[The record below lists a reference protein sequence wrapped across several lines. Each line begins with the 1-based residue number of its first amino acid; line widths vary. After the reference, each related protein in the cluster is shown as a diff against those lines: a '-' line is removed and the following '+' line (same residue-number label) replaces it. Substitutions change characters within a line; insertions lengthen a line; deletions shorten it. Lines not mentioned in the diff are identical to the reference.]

1 MSAFE
6 SSKAGRVARI
16 RDEQNKLRRRLFA
29 EFAVS
34 VMLAEDPDGH
44 TGKIVRLPHIEIS
57 PLLENDIAGGKLVL
71 SIASNACP
79 ALRLI
84 QVGPRQFIEGSI
96 TKGGV
101 PCSFSFPL
109 DYLMC
114 VRDPDTGEVAMFEH
128 LQYVVIS
135 EESDSDVPETPTT
148 KKKPHLT
155 VVK

>member
-6 SSKAGRVARI
+6 SSKAGRVTRI
-16 RDEQNKLRRRLFA
+16 RDEQNKLRRRLYA
-29 EFAVS
+29 EFAVN
-34 VMLAEDPDGH
+34 VMLAEDPEG
-44 TGKIVRLPHIEIS
+44 TIGKVVRLPHVEIS
-57 PLLENDIAGGKLVL
+57 PLLESSVDAGKLVL
-71 SIASNACP
+71 RIDSNACP
-79 ALRLI
+79 ALRLT

-135 EESDSDVPETPTT
+135 EESDLDVPETPTV